1 MNRVDRAP
9 GVRLVTDHPGT
20 LIAPPPPPPV
30 DVALEDGDL
39 VPEGL
44 KVWAGRITAGLAV
57 QGLVAPDGSTFVT
70 CVLNGQ
76 CETLEIAP
84 EKALDAFLHPFAYGF
99 TLPL

>member
-9 GVRLVTDHPGT
+9 GVRLITDHPG
-20 LIAPPPPPPV
+20 IPGAPPSPPP
-30 DVALEDGDL
+30 DVALDDDDF

-44 KVWAGRITAGLAV
+44 KVWAGRLTGGLAV
-57 QGLVAPDGSTFVT
+57 QGLVAADGSTFVT
-70 CVLNGQ
+70 CVLNGV

-84 EKALDAFLHPFAYGF
+84 EKALDAYLHPFAYGF